1 MNVKPAWG
9 PLILGSGFSLS
20 LIILLVILLVWPA
33 LVAYLGGH
41 DLPKGQSWVG
51 LISATLTVVGISSYL
66 MIRSLEAV
74 LTQFSNQGVERKGL
88 FRNIVIRW
96 AEVTEASWSQMTKSS
111 RYPISIVLRTDSQCI
126 RITASAYSNPR
137 ELLKFIH
144 SHLPTLVRTQQKKN
158 RASLAWRYDGL
169 NRFTQ

>member
-144 SHLPTLVRTQQKKN
+144 SHLPTLVRTQQKK
-158 RASLAWRYDGL
+158 
-169 NRFTQ
+169 TEQV